1 MVRIRGLMHE
11 KTSALCCTREI
22 YDRVKESWNNIVP
35 VNSPVYVLLWT
46 NSLCNKPFA
55 SRVDML
61 AKRKLNED
69 TAHAFVCIEFLHDLD
84 YVICRGFGGNVDMTK
99 LDPDLLCSLGFH
111 ANIGRRVWT
120 FASLN
125 DRELRLETR
134 KLGLGRLDALSYIL
148 AYGSAKL

>member
-11 KTSALCCTREI
+11 KTSAQCCTREI
-22 YDRVKESWNNIVP
+22 YDQVKESLNNILLD
-35 VNSPVYVLLWT
+35 SPVYVLLGT
-46 NSLCNKPFA
+46 DSLCNKPFA

-61 AKRKLNED
+61 AKRKLNEN
-69 TAHAFVCIEFLHDLD
+69 TAHAFVCIELFHDLD
-84 YVICRGFGGNVDMTK
+84 YVICRRFGGDVDMTK

-111 ANIGRRVWT
+111 TNIGSRVWT

-134 KLGLGRLDALSYIL
+134 KLSLGRLDALSYIL